1 MRDEESSDEVIILNP
16 QPQRQPQ
23 PPPRPAATDLQMHIA
38 GWDVATLD
46 AFYGLI
52 DLPEP
57 RLAADDKE
65 AHWFW
70 RGRLWCEG
78 RPLCRIVLDDTP
90 RRRSTAGPERD
101 TEEKTEEEDEDE
113 EEDNSLIVSVQR
125 IIWLQFYGQDAL
137 SLRYLLTLCGER
149 GCCNPK
155 HLVCTK

>member
-1 MRDEESSDEVIILNP
+1 MQDESSDEVIILNTYP
-16 QPQRQPQ
+16 KSQPK
-23 PPPRPAATDLQMHIA
+23 PPPKPAPTATDLQQHVA
-38 GWDVATLD
+38 AWDVATLD

-57 RLAADDKE
+57 RLDASEKE

-90 RRRSTAGPERD
+90 RRRQTGEGS
-101 TEEKTEEEDEDE
+101 EEGSEESSD
-113 EEDNSLIVSVQR
+113 EDNSLIVSVQR